1 MINTRFSLGGIL
13 MLAEVN
19 RFIDWVRMRSPQ
31 ARTWRD
37 YKCDLAQFTNAMASR
52 EPETIRPKDL
62 DHFVQ
67 LQINKGFKPNTVNR
81 RLAAVTSFYTFLNTD
96 LNTEGHHTSCP
107 VLPKRHYLQEPQRLP
122 RPVNEP
128 ELRKFFG
135 AVHDPRDRAMFSIML
150 RCGLRIGEVAELKMQ
165 DLYLGQSPAHMI
177 IHGKGARERTVYLS
191 PEAERDLQA
200 WLAVRPRIRC
210 EHVFV
215 SYQHKKLSTT
225 SISVRINHAR
235 IRSGV
240 DLTAHRLRHT
250 FADRLLSTGMPIT
263 SIQKL
268 MGHRYVE
275 TTQNYAIANDKQVEA
290 DFYAA
295 SEKLDGWKLL
305 RQATETND
313 LEADES
319 IDVDAR
325 STEGH
330 ISSNEAKEFIY
341 SEIPKH
347 ASRLPGD
354 LLHQLEAYCK
364 LKANRWRPERVKAN
378 SLHFYSQHT
387 IMWSFFSI
395 NCMMKT
401 VQDLRLEHI
410 MQYIKDRLDAGYAA
424 STINNHLSSL
434 RSFLSFLREDGLEI
448 HPSLENIQRLK
459 QAERLPRYLSSEQV
473 RRLREAIE
481 GAVTSPENKLENYDV
496 LLIRAV
502 FYLLWQGGLRVGEVE
517 ELHFFDFYISP
528 ENRAKRLFIRDSKWR
543 KGRAVYL
550 TDVSL
555 EALRA
560 YLTARGVNNADGYV
574 FVRDGLPLKKNFLC
588 SRLKRFGKQV
598 DVDISP
604 HRLRHTFATQLL
616 NVGCAVTSIQK
627 LLGHTNLNTT
637 MTYARAFDQTVML
650 DYFRAVDV
658 IEAHPGGL
666 WFGMNNDTSDSG
678 H

>member
-1 MINTRFSLGGIL
+1 
-13 MLAEVN
+13 MLAEVK

-37 YKCDLAQFTNAMASR
+37 YKCDLALFINAMTNR

-62 DHFVQ
+62 DDFVN
-67 LQINKGFKPNTVNR
+67 LQVTRGYKPSTVNR
-81 RLAAVTSFYTFLNTD
+81 RLAALTSFYAF
-96 LNTEGHHTSCP
+96 LNTEGHQAVCP

-122 RPVNEP
+122 RPVNES

-135 AVHDPRDRAMFSIML
+135 AIHDRRDRAMFSIML

-177 IHGKGARERTVYLS
+177 IRGKGARERIVYLS
-191 PEAERDLQA
+191 PEAESDLQA
-200 WLAVRPRIRC
+200 WLTTRPKVRC
-210 EHVFV
+210 EYVFV

-225 SISVRINHAR
+225 SISVRINHVR
-235 IRSGV
+235 ERSGV

-250 FADRLLSTGMPIT
+250 FADRLLSAGMPIT

-268 MGHRYVE
+268 MGHRFVE

-305 RQATETND
+305 RQVTETNE
-313 LEADES
+313 LEANGNMGRNAGS
-319 IDVDAR
+319 
-325 STEGH
+325 SEGK
-330 ISSNEAKEFIY
+330 IYSSEAKQPICFDT
-341 SEIPKH
+341 PKH
-347 ASRLPGD
+347 ASSLPGE
-354 LLHQLEAYCK
+354 LPRQLESYCQ
-364 LKANRWRPERVKAN
+364 LKMNRWRPERVRAN
-378 SLHFYSQHT
+378 SIHFYSQHA
-387 IMWSFFSI
+387 IMWSFFST
-395 NCMMKT
+395 NCAMKT

-410 MQYIKDRLDAGYAA
+410 TQYIKDRLEAGYSAG
-424 STINNHLSSL
+424 TVNNHLSSL
-434 RSFLSFLREDGLEI
+434 RSFLSFLQEDGLEI
-448 HPSLENIQRLK
+448 HSSLENIQRLK
-459 QAERLPRYLSSEQV
+459 QAERLPRYLSFEQV

-481 GAVTSPENKLENYDV
+481 EAVTSPENKVENYDA

-517 ELHFFDFYISP
+517 ELRFSDFYISI

-560 YLTARGVNNADGYV
+560 YLTARGVDNAGGYV
-574 FVRDGLPLKKNFLC
+574 FVRNGLPLKKNFLC

-598 DVDISP
+598 DVDVSP

-650 DYFRAVDV
+650 DYFRAVGM
-658 IEAHPGGL
+658 IESQPGGS
-666 WFGMNNDTSDSG
+666 WFGMSSES
-678 H
+678 